1 MLTIIDRQLIGNYL
15 KGYMVC
21 LVSLLALYIVVDL
34 FTNLDDFSHHN
45 GGIGM
50 TARLVGIY
58 YGYKVWQIFDR
69 LCEAILVLAATF
81 TVAWMRRNNEQIP
94 LLACGV
100 STQRIVRP
108 VLLSACVLMSVNII
122 NQEMIIPSI
131 GIKLMFQRDDP
142 NGEKEVQ
149 VVGSY

>member
-1 MLTIIDRQLIGNYL
+1 VVVALLTH
-15 KGYMVC
+15 
-21 LVSLLALYIVVDL
+21 
-34 FTNLDDFSHHN
+34 LDDFAHT
-45 GGIGM
+45 GGFGSTLRLIGS
-50 TARLVGIY
+50 Y
-58 YGYKVWQIFDR
+58 YGVKIWQIFDR

-94 LLACGV
+94 LLSCGV

-108 VLLSACVLMSVNII
+108 VLLSACVLMSFNII

-131 GIKLMFQRDDP
+131 GIKLTFQRDDP

-149 VVGSY
+149 